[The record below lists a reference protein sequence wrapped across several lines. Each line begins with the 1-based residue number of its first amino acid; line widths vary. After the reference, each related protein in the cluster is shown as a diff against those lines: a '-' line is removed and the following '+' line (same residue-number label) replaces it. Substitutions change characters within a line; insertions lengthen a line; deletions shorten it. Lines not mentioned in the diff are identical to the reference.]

1 MSSSGDGRGASM
13 LGNTTGGSAPV
24 APEEMVQEAPK
35 GVLKRGSVDQRFPDF
50 HVPVNHR
57 HLVK

>member
-1 MSSSGDGRGASM
+1 M